1 MSRNKKNNNLQ
12 KQRQR
17 KQFANATRRVF
28 VNKYREIRA
37 AGFARATYI

>member
-12 KQRQR
+12 KQR

-28 VNKYREIRA
+28 VNKYREIQA
-37 AGFARATYI
+37 AGFTRATY